1 MIQKVHFRFT
11 SIATHATHARQL
23 RRSSTGSEAFSHFIC
38 LDAKKFVLLSFFAP
52 IKTIYRRV
60 WTKPLPNDAKSPLS
74 VDVHRSKT
82 LLLNLPIID
91 NNKEL
96 VMPNTAAQNVGQS
109 HQCFVFGW
117 NTTRDIP
124 ARREQ
129 WLKPW
134 RNSIH
139 IMGRRLQIVSD
150 LFRSYGTTT
159 STCRCPF
166 LRNRI
171 FNWRASP
178 KWRNTKSS
186 TGKIVNNSFF

>member
-1 MIQKVHFRFT
+1 MMPKVHFRLT
-11 SIATHATHARQL
+11 SIATHARQPRL
-23 RRSSTGSEAFSHFIC
+23 TSTGSEAFSRFIC
-38 LDAKKFVLLSFFAP
+38 LDTKKFVLLTFFAP

-60 WTKPLPNDAKSPLS
+60 WTKPLPNDAKSPLP
-74 VDVHRSKT
+74 VDVCRRKM
-82 LLLNLPIID
+82 LLLKLPIID

-96 VMPNTAAQNVGQS
+96 VMPNTVAQNVGQS

-124 ARREQ
+124 ATRKQ

-134 RNSIH
+134 RNSIYVVWV
-139 IMGRRLQIVSD
+139 QNVSD

-159 STCRCPF
+159 STCRCSF

-178 KWRNTKSS
+178 KWRNTRSS
-186 TGKIVNNSFF
+186 TGKIVNNSFL